1 MDFQFTEEQL
11 LIQDVARRIAQEK
24 IAPSAEHH
32 DRTGEFPMANMKL
45 LGENGLMGVEV
56 PAEYGGAGMDPISY
70 VLAMIEV
77 AAADAAHSTI
87 MSVNNSLFCNGIL
100 KFGTEAQKQLYVRAI
115 AEGREIGAFA
125 LTEPQSGSDAT
136 AMRCKAERQDDG
148 SYVINGKKSWITSG
162 PVAKYIVLFAM
173 SEPDKGARGITAFMV
188 DTAKPGFHRGK
199 TEPKLGI
206 RASATCEIEFQ
217 DYVAA
222 PRKCWAR
229 TARASR
235 SPWACSTPAASASP
249 RRRSAS
255 PAPPTRPRSRMS
267 RSARPSARRSAPSR

>member
-1 MDFQFTEEQL
+1 VDFGFTEEQL
-11 LIQDVARRIAQEK
+11 LIQDVARRIAQER

-136 AMRCKAERQDDG
+136 SMRCRAVKQADG
-148 SYVINGKKSWITSG
+148 TYVVNGKKSWITSG
-162 PVAKYIVLFAM
+162 PVARYIVLFAM
-173 SEPDKGARGITAFMV
+173 TDPDKHARGITAFMI
-188 DTAKPGFHRGK
+188 DTNKPGFFRGK

-206 RASATCEIEFQ
+206 RASATCEIEFT
-217 DYVAA
+217 DYV
-222 PRKCWAR
+222 C
-229 TARASR
+229 RADEVLG
-235 SPWACSTPAASASP
+235 
-249 RRRSAS
+249 
-255 PAPPTRPRSRMS
+255 
-267 RSARPSARRSAPSR
+267 